1 MSIGSAGA
9 KVTVRA
15 SAGTTLTWDVREK
28 MCTIL
33 LCAHRAIEELKR
45 RKLLVGGE
53 QVAIVQSGRQPIWR
67 SASTHNISVR
77 KCPED
82 PDDSDD

>member
-1 MSIGSAGA
+1 VGLWTFSISSFLLGPLSSWGSADRPA
-9 KVTVRA
+9 LPIVV
-15 SAGTTLTWDVREK
+15 SAP
-28 MCTIL
+28 C
-33 LCAHRAIEELKR
+33 RAIEELKR
-45 RKLLVGGE
+45 RKLLTGGE

-82 PDDSDD
+82 PEDSDE